1 MIESTQNYLQWVFQ
15 KLNIIANLTAENIA
29 LRHQLVVLKRSQNRA
44 ILKNRDRLFWVIL
57 SRIWSGW
64 RNAITIVQPDTVVR
78 WHKRSFKSYWR
89 RKSQQ
94 GKRGRPSI
102 DPDIKKLVIKMG
114 IANPLW
120 GAPKIHGEL
129 LKLGI
134 EVSERTVSSLLGQ
147 RPRKPPSQTWRTFI
161 NNHMKNMVAVDFLVV
176 PTIRFK
182 VLYVF
187 IILSHARREVV
198 HFNVTRNPTAEWT
211 ARQIVEAFPWDTA
224 PKYLLRDRDSIFGNT
239 FRQRVQSMGI
249 EEVLTAFRSPW
260 QNAYVERLNGSIRRE
275 CTDHIIVLNE
285 NHLRRTLVAY
295 FKYYH
300 EDRTHL
306 GLEKDPPVG
315 RPISNRKLPAT
326 QIVELPRLGG
336 LHHRYE
342 WAQAA

>member
-1 MIESTQNYLQWVFQ
+1 MIKIIQFCFNRVSQR
-15 KLNIIANLTAENIA
+15 LNIVANLTAENIA
-29 LRHQLVVLKRSQNRA
+29 LRHQLSVLRRGQKRPT
-44 ILKNRDRLFWVIL
+44 LKKRDRLFWVLL
-57 SRIWSGW
+57 SYIWSGW
-64 RNAITIVQPDTVVR
+64 CNTIMIVQPETVVR
-78 WHKRSFKSYWR
+78 WHKVSFKAYWR
-89 RKSQQ
+89 RKSQR
-94 GKRGRPSI
+94 GRRGRPSI
-102 DPDIKKLVIKMG
+102 DPDIKQLVIKMTN
-114 IANPLW
+114 ANPLW

-134 EVSERTVSSLLGQ
+134 EISERTVSSLLGR

-161 NNHMKNMVAVDFLVV
+161 NNHMKDMVAVDFLVV

-198 HFNVTRNPTAEWT
+198 HFNVTTNPTAGWT
-211 ARQIVEAFPWDTA
+211 ARQIVEAFPWDRA
-224 PKYLLRDRDSIFGNT
+224 PKYLLRDRDSIFGIK

-275 CTDHIIVLNE
+275 CTDHIIVLGE
-285 NHLRRTLVAY
+285 NHLRKTLRAY

-306 GLEKDPPVG
+306 GLDKEPPVG
-315 RPISNRKLPAT
+315 RPISNRKSQVT

-342 WAQAA
+342 WAEAA